1 MAKEHNS
8 GTNAAPPH
16 TWGFKDVSL
25 ISFLPCVQ
33 ILSALQ
39 KDEQSRRQRL
49 RGKLEQVIDTMALSS
64 WGSANGAPQLAGELA
79 NQHAFPRQLWPP
91 PIPISRRFTPQ
102 HLKSVAIAV
111 TNNNLQQ
118 QKGLRDTSTQQAAA
132 HSRETAE
139 FGTKVPAA
147 GLTFTPS
154 PIAFLFLLLLLW
166 ACHNNQIKCVPNLSR
181 FWTSAQESVYF
192 HQVPHHVYSYTGA
205 ALATIRNGTCT
216 VVTRNSSSWTWN
228 KPRAS
233 IFSQPEPQFWLRAY
247 KKLKKNPEYL
257 IPVRNFS
264 LFTVALLHKEVKGQG
279 QLQSS
284 SHRAGRDSAC
294 CSKTLR

>member
-1 MAKEHNS
+1 MSRSCQRYRRTNSHADSDYAASWNRSSTPWLYLAEDQPMARLSWQENWL
-8 GTNAAPPH
+8 TNTPFPDN
-16 TWGFKDVSL
+16 FD
-25 ISFLPCVQ
+25 P
-33 ILSALQ
+33 LS
-39 KDEQSRRQRL
+39 
-49 RGKLEQVIDTMALSS
+49 
-64 WGSANGAPQLAGELA
+64 
-79 NQHAFPRQLWPP
+79 
-91 PIPISRRFTPQ
+91 PIPRRFNTRR
-102 HLKSVAIAV
+102 LKSVAIAV
-111 TNNNLQQ
+111 TQTTIYSSRKDCEN
-118 QKGLRDTSTQQAAA
+118 TSTQQAAA

-233 IFSQPEPQFWLRAY
+233 IFSQPELQFWLWAY
-247 KKLKKNPEYL
+247 KK
-257 IPVRNFS
+257 
-264 LFTVALLHKEVKGQG
+264 
-279 QLQSS
+279 
-284 SHRAGRDSAC
+284 
-294 CSKTLR
+294 